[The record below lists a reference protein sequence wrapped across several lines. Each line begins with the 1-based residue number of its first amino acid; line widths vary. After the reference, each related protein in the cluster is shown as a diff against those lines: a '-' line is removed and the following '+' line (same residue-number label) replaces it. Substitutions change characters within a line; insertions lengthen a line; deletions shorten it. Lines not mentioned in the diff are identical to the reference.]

1 MVLGAKNPI
10 DGLRGAA
17 SLLLSQDEL
26 DGRVI
31 RRSVS
36 EVRVEAEPA
45 QPIEIDGDDQPPGWL
60 EARVLPGSLKVLGPA
75 S

>member
-1 MVLGAKNPI
+1 MRRTHSTGCARRP
-10 DGLRGAA
+10 
-17 SLLLSQDEL
+17 SLLLSPDEL

-36 EVRVEAEPA
+36 EVRVEADPV
-45 QPIEIDGDDQPPGWL
+45 QPIQVDGDDEPPGWL
-60 EARVLPGSLKVLGPA
+60 EARVLPGALTVLGPA